1 MNIEIMT
8 KNQIIEVVKKEVEKK
23 ESQMLILINRLNNQI
38 IKLEE
43 EIKVRK

>member
-1 MNIEIMT
+1 MKIEIIT
-8 KNQIIEVVKKEVEKK
+8 KNQIIEIVKKEVEKK
-23 ESQMLILINRLNNQI
+23 ESQILRLINHLNNQI

>member
-8 KNQIIEVVKKEVEKK
+8 KNQIIEVIKKEVEKK
-23 ESQMLILINRLNNQI
+23 ESQILRLINRLNNQI